1 MAYTYNSTPVVSKL
15 TIGSDTY
22 YLKDLDVRAILDT
35 FNDDIVTGALGTVSE
50 TNKLVYSQNIKS
62 YVDSTIAAYS
72 NLNVVVVNELPTA
85 SAETMGS
92 IYLVPADTTSAQN
105 IKDEYITIRTGS
117 SPDYVYSWEQIGST
131 EIDLSN
137 YVTNVSYVTE
147 SHTLQQT
154 KDGSATTIHKFG
166 AFADAN
172 TGTGSLSTV
181 DSGTVSFVPTGNISV
196 TLEDDTTP
204 TSITSNGNFTPAG
217 NVTVAAYTPEGDV
230 DMGAYTPAGTV
241 TVASYTPAGT
251 VKLTAGDNIS
261 VQQITGVGTL
271 PSLTMGNTQF
281 ATDGV
286 TATVGSDEDLIFT
299 TASKAAATAT
309 FNAGTLPTRAAVSI
323 PVVEGAT
330 FTGTAKAPTAT
341 FAGSAANLSATFTGT
356 AKAPTAT
363 FAGTQGAVN
372 VTGQYNKQVV
382 DTATFTGTTVE
393 ADVDFV
399 TSAKSITVNPA

>member
-1 MAYTYNSTPVVSKL
+1 MAYSYEGTPVISKL
-15 TIGSDTY
+15 TVNGESY
-22 YLKDLDVRAILDT
+22 FLKDADVRAILDT
-35 FNDDIVTGALGTVSE
+35 FNNSVVTAQFGNVTD
-50 TNKLVYSQNIKS
+50 TNRLVYSQNIKS
-62 YVDSTIAAYS
+62 YVDNAILTNSKLTVIA
-72 NLNVVVVNELPTA
+72 VDELPAA
-85 SAETMGS
+85 SAETMGA
-92 IYLVPADTTSAQN
+92 IYLVPADKTATNN
-105 IKDEYITIRTGS
+105 IKAEYITIQSGTN
-117 SPDYVYSWEQIGST
+117 PDYTYSWEQIGTT

-137 YVTNVSYVTE
+137 YVTNVSYVAA

-154 KDGSATTIHKFG
+154 KNGAASTIHQFG

-172 TGTGSLSTV
+172 TGTGSVTTV
-181 DSGTVSFVPTGNISV
+181 DSGSVSFVPTGNINV

-204 TSITSNGNFTPAG
+204 TDIDSTGNFTPAG
-217 NVTVAAYTPEGDV
+217 SVTVAAYTPEGDV
-230 DMGAYTPAGTV
+230 EMGAYTPAGSV

-251 VKLTAGDNIS
+251 VALTKGDAIS

-271 PSLTMGNTQF
+271 PSLIMGNTQF
-281 ATDGV
+281 ATAGV
-286 TATVGSDEDLIFT
+286 TAAVAGETLTFSN
-299 TASKAAATAT
+299 ASKAAATAT

-330 FTGTAKAPTAT
+330 FSGTAKAPTAT
-341 FAGSAANLSATFTGT
+341 FAGTAASLSATFTGT

-372 VTGQYNKQVV
+372 VTGQYAKQVV

>member
-1 MAYTYNSTPVVSKL
+1 MAYTYNGTPVVSKL
-15 TIGSDTY
+15 TVNGESY
-22 YLKDLDVRAILDT
+22 FLKDADVRAILDT

-72 NLNVVVVNELPTA
+72 NLNVIVVNELPTA

-137 YVTNVSYVTE
+137 YVTNVSYVAE

-181 DSGTVSFVPTGNISV
+181 DSGSVSFVPTGNISV
-196 TLEDDTTP
+196 TLKDNTTP

-281 ATDGV
+281 ATAGV
-286 TATVGSDEDLIFT
+286 TAAVSGETLTFSN
-299 TASKAAATAT
+299 ASKAAATAT

>member
-1 MAYTYNSTPVVSKL
+1 MAYTYEGTPVISKL
-15 TIGSDTY
+15 TVNGESY
-22 YLKDLDVRAILDT
+22 FLKDADVRAILDT
-35 FNDDIVTGALGTVSE
+35 FNNSVVTAQFGAVTD
-50 TNKLVYSQNIKS
+50 TNRLVYSQNIKS
-62 YVDSTIAAYS
+62 YVDNAISINSKLTVIA
-72 NLNVVVVNELPTA
+72 VDELPSA
-85 SAETMGS
+85 SADTMGA
-92 IYLVPADTTSAQN
+92 IYLVPADKTGTNN
-105 IKDEYITIRTGS
+105 IKDEYITIQSGTD
-117 SPDYVYSWEQIGST
+117 PDYTYSWEKIGTT

-137 YVTNVSYVTE
+137 YVTNVSYVAA

-154 KDGSATTIHKFG
+154 KNGAASTVHQFG

-172 TGTGSLSTV
+172 TGTASVTTV
-181 DSGTVSFVPTGNISV
+181 DSGSVSLVPSGDISV
-196 TLEDDTTP
+196 TLKDNTTP
-204 TSITSNGNFTPAG
+204 TNISSTGNFTPAG
-217 NVTVAAYTPEGDV
+217 YITVAAYTPEGDV

-281 ATDGV
+281 ATAGV
-286 TATVGSDEDLIFT
+286 TAAVSGETLTFSN
-299 TASKAAATAT
+299 ASKAAATAT

-341 FAGSAANLSATFTGT
+341 FAGAAANLSATFTGT